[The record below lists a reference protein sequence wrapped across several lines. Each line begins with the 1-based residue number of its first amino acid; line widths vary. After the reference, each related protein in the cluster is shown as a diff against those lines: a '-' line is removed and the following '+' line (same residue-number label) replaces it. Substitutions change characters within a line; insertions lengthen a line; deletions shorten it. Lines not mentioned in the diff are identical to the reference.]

1 MSVTELASVA
11 DDFELPPPK
20 RRGTPCSMGL
30 VLAGALPPG
39 STGEPLSE
47 SERRRLG
54 GMLADDSI
62 YGSQIAEL
70 LSQKR
75 GINVNPPSVNRHR
88 AGVCLCE
95 ERQ

>member
-1 MSVTELASVA
+1 MSVTELATVA

-20 RRGTPCSMGL
+20 RRGTPCSVGL
-30 VLAGALPPG
+30 VLEGGLPPG
-39 STGEPLSE
+39 STGEPLTE

-75 GINVNPPSVNRHR
+75 GIKVGPPSVTRHR
-88 AGVCLCE
+88 AGGCLCE
-95 ERQ
+95 RQ